1 MIHLPFRLE
10 QPHGTIR
17 GDVRIPEGPPPRS
30 AVVVVHGFKGYK
42 DWAFFPWLADGL
54 AAERHAVVTFNMTGS
69 GIGIDPHAFTELE
82 AFAANTYSRELLD
95 LGAVVQ
101 AVRRTL
107 LPRPPIRLGIL
118 GHSRGGADA
127 ILHCANDPGVDA
139 LVTWSAV
146 ANLDRW
152 DEDTRR
158 EWREAGRIYVLNTRT
173 GQQMPLDVSLL
184 EDLEARREALSVE
197 TAASRVSAPWL
208 ILHGT
213 ADETVYAREARRLSR
228 ACPEARLRLVEGAG
242 HTFGAGHPFVGPES
256 PLRTAMDATLDHFR
270 SHLRPD

>member
-42 DWAFFPWLADGL
+42 DWAFFPWVADRL
-54 AAERHAVVTFNMTGS
+54 AADRHAVVSFNMTGS
-69 GIGIDPHAFTELE
+69 GIGTDPHAFTELE

-95 LGAVVQ
+95 LGAVVT
-101 AVRRTL
+101 AVRSTL
-107 LPRPPIRLGIL
+107 LPRPPVRLGIL

-127 ILHCANDPGVDA
+127 VLHAANDPGVDA

-146 ANLDRW
+146 AKLHRW
-152 DEDTRR
+152 DEETRR

-173 GQQMPLDVSLL
+173 GQQMPLDVALL
-184 EDLEARREALSVE
+184 EDLEARGEALSVE
-197 TAASRVSAPWL
+197 GAAGRVTAPWL

-213 ADETVYAREARRLSR
+213 EDETVDVKEARRLAG
-228 ACPEARLRLVEGAG
+228 ACPGARLRLVEAAG
-242 HTFGAGHPFVGPES
+242 HTFGAGHPFAGPGEA
-256 PLRTAMDATLDHFR
+256 LRTAMDATLVHFR
-270 SHLRPD
+270 RHLGPD